1 MQKSLRLILV
11 AILIALGF
19 WAWRALFPSPEKVI
33 RSRLRKLA
41 ATSSFEVGSGTI
53 PKAYKASQIPDYF
66 TRDVVI
72 HVNAPGYEPLSIED
86 RNELQ
91 QYVTAGFNRLTGLK
105 IEFLDINVKLGP
117 DKQTAVA
124 NLTGKAT
131 VNGERDFSVQE
142 FNFMLRKVDGK
153 WLIYRVETVKTLSQ
167 RNPDR
172 EALARIG

>member
-1 MQKSLRLILV
+1 MQKHLRVILV
-11 AILIALGF
+11 AVLIALGF

-33 RSRLRKLA
+33 QSRLRKLA
-41 ATSSFEVGSGTI
+41 ATGSFEVGAGTI

-66 TRDVVI
+66 TPDVVI
-72 HVNAPGYEPLSIED
+72 HVNAPGYEPLSVDNRE
-86 RNELQ
+86 EVQ
-91 QYVTAGFNRLTGLK
+91 QYVTAGFNQLRGLK
-105 IEFLDINVKLGP
+105 LEFLDINVKLGP

-153 WLIYRVETVKTLSQ
+153 WLIYRVETVKTLSGLG
-167 RNPDR
+167 RDC
-172 EALARIG
+172 EALAAAL